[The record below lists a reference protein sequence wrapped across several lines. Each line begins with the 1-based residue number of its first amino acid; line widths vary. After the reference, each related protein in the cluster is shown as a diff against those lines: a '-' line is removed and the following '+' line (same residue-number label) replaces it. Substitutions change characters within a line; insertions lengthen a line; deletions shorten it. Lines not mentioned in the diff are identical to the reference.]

1 MSDVE
6 DYELLILG
14 GGKAGKT
21 LAMAHAGRRVA
32 MVERCLTSLRHSEP
46 CTGRRQNHSQLRRNR
61 VMSQGVNLDL
71 ARRFL
76 KSMAERAAPGDIAM
90 LFSEDLRFEIPGD
103 ENVLPWIGRKTGR
116 SAIVDF
122 IMGLRTL
129 TEPIK
134 FEVSDVLASD
144 TRAVILV
151 DFATRIKATGQTI
164 VSSAAIVLEI
174 SGGAITRFLMIEDS
188 FEVSRRARS

>member
-1 MSDVE
+1 
-6 DYELLILG
+6 
-14 GGKAGKT
+14 
-21 LAMAHAGRRVA
+21 
-32 MVERCLTSLRHSEP
+32 
-46 CTGRRQNHSQLRRNR
+46 
-61 VMSQGVNLDL
+61 MSQAANLDL
-71 ARRFL
+71 ARQFL
-76 KSMAERAAPGDIAM
+76 KLMAEQAAPADIAI
-90 LFSEDLRFEIPGD
+90 LFSEDLRFEIPGED
-103 ENVLPWIGRKTGR
+103 NVLPWIGRKTGR

-122 IMGLRTL
+122 ITDLRTL

-174 SGGAITRFLMIEDS
+174 ADGAVTRFLMIEDS
-188 FEVSRRARS
+188 FEVSRRARG

>member
-1 MSDVE
+1 
-6 DYELLILG
+6 
-14 GGKAGKT
+14 
-21 LAMAHAGRRVA
+21 
-32 MVERCLTSLRHSEP
+32 
-46 CTGRRQNHSQLRRNR
+46 
-61 VMSQGVNLDL
+61 MSQGVNLDL

-103 ENVLPWIGRKTGR
+103 DNVLPWIGRKTGR

-174 SGGAITRFLMIEDS
+174 SGGAVTRFLMIEDS
-188 FEVSRRARS
+188 FEVSRRARG